1 MFYIY
6 LSSSGKTEYY
16 YKKRPYLPILFQIHL
31 QHNNLVPST
40 FSLYKV
46 MSRRIK
52 LFESL
57 SRYDRSRVLSVLENQ
72 IADIIVVS
80 YKGRETKAV
89 WLKDD
94 EQLTL
99 VVLQDETASRIVTL
113 LDTDEEDFLNLED
126 IYDDILGD

>member
-1 MFYIY
+1 
-6 LSSSGKTEYY
+6 
-16 YKKRPYLPILFQIHL
+16 
-31 QHNNLVPST
+31 
-40 FSLYKV
+40 